1 MNKEIVKA
9 FKRKGL
15 SLQADAMKNLTRQLQ
30 AEEDFSEALGR
41 VLDTI
46 RSKIDLKEITS
57 SVITGAIIE
66 NVVLDM
72 TEVDDDLELTSTQ
85 VIDAFSCPSIKY
97 NELQKTYTVIKQPN
111 FTLHGDASSRAEM
124 YRSRYLLVQQRLIR
138 SGRFSVRT
146 SSRDNTDA
154 ESKVIELSSI
164 ESLLGDQGVRVLLG
178 FLTQPTEGVWH
189 LEDGGAMIPLDLTGA
204 IVVSNVLITQGS
216 IVIVEGALCDGIFR
230 VSQLGAPPPE
240 DRDSSLTNMNV
251 TDPFGNNTRSEQL
264 QQMLHLE
271 SASIDTMF
279 IVISDLHLD
288 QEQSLDKLKLVFSGF
303 ESFEGPPPVFVLM
316 GDFVSQDFTRV
327 GGRVAHLEAFH
338 QLADVIAAHTRLCAN
353 AKFILAPGPADMGLN
368 TVLPRRRLPDM
379 IRQIMDTKVINSRIW
394 PQPRSQ

>member
-1 MNKEIVKA
+1 
-9 FKRKGL
+9 
-15 SLQADAMKNLTRQLQ
+15 
-30 AEEDFSEALGR
+30 
-41 VLDTI
+41 
-46 RSKIDLKEITS
+46 
-57 SVITGAIIE
+57 
-66 NVVLDM
+66 
-72 TEVDDDLELTSTQ
+72 
-85 VIDAFSCPSIKY
+85 
-97 NELQKTYTVIKQPN
+97 
-111 FTLHGDASSRAEM
+111 
-124 YRSRYLLVQQRLIR
+124 
-138 SGRFSVRT
+138 
-146 SSRDNTDA
+146 
-154 ESKVIELSSI
+154 
-164 ESLLGDQGVRVLLG
+164 
-178 FLTQPTEGVWH
+178 
-189 LEDGGAMIPLDLTGA
+189 
-204 IVVSNVLITQGS
+204 VVSNVLITQGS

-271 SASIDTMF
+271 SASVDTMF

-288 QEQSLDKLKLVFSGF
+288 QEQSLEKLKLVFSGF

-379 IRQIMDTKVINSRIW
+379 IRQIMDTKVIPASGRSLGPSRPYTPCQAVHARRFSDSLTLDTRYSHPPNPPPSKSW
-394 PQPRSQ
+394 STGLTCVLREQPFSHSILHAGNRLFPGESSS